1 MALCVMASPGAG
13 SSVSPRPPSSCTA
26 DAVAN
31 DLWSTPANERRG
43 KRARS
48 SDFDY
53 DTAQQRSCG
62 FGRPS
67 ERGRRRLSCNST
79 TAKAGASARCSLR
92 IDIAATH
99 RIEPRASTCVVRP
112 KSFPPR
118 VSSPLANK
126 LAGDDLSDRDC
137 RFSAGS
143 DAGSDTASDG
153 SGSPCA
159 SVASSGADSE
169 SAPLR
174 RKRRRVRFGFGV
186 KVHDGLCCANRIFD
200 ELVWEQVTTVNIA
213 SPDDVIRVVQAH
225 LEREEQAARRASA
238 VAPRNRAC
246 SAVSTDSD
254 ESEDGVPSLAQA
266 LTSLQRQTLDLGRRI
281 AEADREASCDASSLG
296 FGGSSS
302 EVSVPVLPRGGGL
315 AAKLTPRHLQLV
327 MLLAEYVQEALEI
340 TTRTSGAYDDLSSDD
355 LEVSVRDL

>member
-26 DAVAN
+26 AAGAQ

-48 SDFDY
+48 SDLDY
-53 DTAQQRSCG
+53 DTVQQRSA
-62 FGRPS
+62 FSRS
-67 ERGRRRLSCNST
+67 AERGRRRLSCNST
-79 TAKAGASARCSLR
+79 VKTGASARCSLR

-112 KSFPPR
+112 KSLPPR
-118 VSSPLANK
+118 VASPLASK

-137 RFSAGS
+137 RFNAGS
-143 DAGSDTASDG
+143 DAGSDTAFDG
-153 SGSPCA
+153 SGSPCP

-169 SAPLR
+169 APMR
-174 RKRRRVRFGFGV
+174 RKRRRVRFGFDV
-186 KVHDGLCCANRIFD
+186 KAHDGLCCANRIFD
-200 ELVWEQVTTVNIA
+200 ELVWEHVATRSIT
-213 SPDDVIRVVQAH
+213 SPDDVIAVVRAH
-225 LEREEQAARRASA
+225 LQREAQAVRRASA
-238 VAPRNRAC
+238 MAPRDRAC

-281 AEADREASCDASSLG
+281 AEADREASCQASALG
-296 FGGSSS
+296 FGGSSY

-315 AAKLTPRHLQLV
+315 AAKLTAEHLRFV

-340 TTRTSGAYDDLSSDD
+340 TTSGAYDDFSSDE
-355 LEVSVRDL
+355 LEVSVRDLQ